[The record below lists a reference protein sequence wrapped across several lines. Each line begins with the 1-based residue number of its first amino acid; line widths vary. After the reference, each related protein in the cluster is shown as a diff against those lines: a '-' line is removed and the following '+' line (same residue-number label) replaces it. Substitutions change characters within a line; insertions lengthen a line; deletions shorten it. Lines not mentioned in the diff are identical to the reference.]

1 MYWHKETV
9 KMHTEH
15 FLFQFRS
22 DCNQKPLKPGD
33 TMWGHVASCIQ
44 NFYVTIG
51 DIEESEEEKDWHY
64 KKSDFQLNDQ
74 MTKFWLNEREP
85 EVAEY
90 WLDDDEVK
98 AWFSKNSGGGMV
110 MGIVILTLTLTH
122 SEGRATE
129 SYNFI
134 HMEID
139 GITLEKEV

>member
-1 MYWHKETV
+1 
-9 KMHTEH
+9 MHTEH